1 MQSTIPETNENLNI
15 AYCCVVSPKSPSL
28 SHTKIQHYTNVSR
41 AFITLLLHCTH
52 FLSNMHS
59 WGISSIPTSSRSF
72 RADIVLMSLARVAGW
87 NPIFLIDLLSVS
99 SIYWM
104 VYTQLWKLRDKLGS
118 IWYTRYTPKNVT
130 CFPSWVCPM
139 HAVKQRERGL
149 NRNTTVSDT
158 WKCGSLSSIFTHPP
172 ED

>member
-99 SIYWM
+99 SIY
-104 VYTQLWKLRDKLGS
+104 
-118 IWYTRYTPKNVT
+118 
-130 CFPSWVCPM
+130 
-139 HAVKQRERGL
+139 
-149 NRNTTVSDT
+149 
-158 WKCGSLSSIFTHPP
+158 
-172 ED
+172 